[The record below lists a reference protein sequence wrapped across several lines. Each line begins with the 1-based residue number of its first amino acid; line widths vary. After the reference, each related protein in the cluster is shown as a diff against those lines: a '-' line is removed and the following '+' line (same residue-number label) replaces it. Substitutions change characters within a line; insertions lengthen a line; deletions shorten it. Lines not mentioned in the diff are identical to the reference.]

1 MLDYDKKFFLESLN
15 NLTFDGSSIRGF
27 SAQHESD
34 LRLDVDF
41 GSITFLP
48 ADIFGPGKVIFFASV
63 LNRERTPYE
72 SDFRG
77 MLKNY
82 TEELAKK
89 EGITALASAE
99 IEGFLVDG
107 VSNEQDYTAVQRVVI
122 GMIDEQ
128 TLQRAGKAMFVIS
141 GAGHEG
147 CQVAAMWPMDKKL
160 DWFVPYYRSVAAC
173 LVKGMTATDM
183 LLGLFA
189 RATDPSSGGR
199 QMPGH
204 YGHPRFKI
212 LSTSSPVGTQYP
224 HAVGIAYASR
234 LRRTGEVTMV
244 SIGEG
249 GTSQGDWHEALNFA
263 AIHKCPVLLIV
274 ENNELAIS
282 VPLRKQMAVSS
293 VAVRAAGYGMPGVTA
308 DGSDVLECFRVTREA
323 YDRAKRGEGPT
334 LIEFAV
340 PRLGSHSSDDQQER
354 YRSREELE
362 QVRKRDPLLT
372 FRAYLER
379 VGLLTQG
386 TLQDMTDRVRREID
400 LSTDEADRAPLPQPD
415 TATRHVFYEGE

>member
-1 MLDYDKKFFLESLN
+1 MYYY
-15 NLTFDGSSIRGF
+15 
-27 SAQHESD
+27 
-34 LRLDVDF
+34 V
-41 GSITFLP
+41 
-48 ADIFGPGKVIFFASV
+48 
-63 LNRERTPYE
+63 
-72 SDFRG
+72 
-77 MLKNY
+77 
-82 TEELAKK
+82 
-89 EGITALASAE
+89 ALARA
-99 IEGFLVDG
+99 L
-107 VSNEQDYTAVQRVVI
+107 
-122 GMIDEQ
+122 DERMWV
-128 TLQRAGKAMFVIS
+128 LQRAGKAMFVIS

-282 VPLRKQMAVSS
+282 V
-293 VAVRAAGYGMPGVTA
+293 RAAGYGMPGVTA